1 MQPSSQSSP
10 QRWNLLTPKIN
21 GKFDFRSACRKIP
34 KTTAFILILTLIL
47 GISYMIPIFFS
58 LAWNLI
64 PQSGIYL
71 YKVEFTFS
79 THPFFRE
86 IPVYILLSIQH
97 FFQKLLSVALLHPD
111 AVQNPDFRRFFTVF
125 IYEYAYIY
133 SHIIIFSN
141 IVLVTVFFLCYNKY
155 NFLNHLKKEG
165 SHFEQRTDAR
175 R

>member
-79 THPFFRE
+79 TH
-86 IPVYILLSIQH
+86 LL
-97 FFQKLLSVALLHPD
+97 
-111 AVQNPDFRRFFTVF
+111 F
-125 IYEYAYIY
+125 IIGEG
-133 SHIIIFSN
+133 
-141 IVLVTVFFLCYNKY
+141 VTV
-155 NFLNHLKKEG
+155 
-165 SHFEQRTDAR
+165 R
-175 R
+175 RQAL

>member
-79 THPFFRE
+79 THRKKSQKKQKPSFY
-86 IPVYILLSIQH
+86 YIKVPITFVTEKRRRLS
-97 FFQKLLSVALLHPD
+97 P
-111 AVQNPDFRRFFTVF
+111 RRFSV
-125 IYEYAYIY
+125 I
-133 SHIIIFSN
+133 SHIP
-141 IVLVTVFFLCYNKY
+141 LL
-155 NFLNHLKKEG
+155 
-165 SHFEQRTDAR
+165 
-175 R
+175 

>member
-64 PQSGIYL
+64 PQSRIYPC
-71 YKVEFTFS
+71 KVEFIFATHLVFS
-79 THPFFRE
+79 
-86 IPVYILLSIQH
+86 
-97 FFQKLLSVALLHPD
+97 LHM
-111 AVQNPDFRRFFTVF
+111 R
-125 IYEYAYIY
+125 
-133 SHIIIFSN
+133 
-141 IVLVTVFFLCYNKY
+141 YNVP
-155 NFLNHLKKEG
+155 
-165 SHFEQRTDAR
+165 
-175 R
+175 

>member
-64 PQSGIYL
+64 PQSRIYPC
-71 YKVEFTFS
+71 KVEFIFA
-79 THPFFRE
+79 THHFYKYIFKTICSIFCPSEKQSSKVLRLYCSISFR
-86 IPVYILLSIQH
+86 
-97 FFQKLLSVALLHPD
+97 
-111 AVQNPDFRRFFTVF
+111 QN
-125 IYEYAYIY
+125 
-133 SHIIIFSN
+133 
-141 IVLVTVFFLCYNKY
+141 
-155 NFLNHLKKEG
+155 
-165 SHFEQRTDAR
+165 
-175 R
+175 

>member
-79 THPFFRE
+79 THPSFMIFMIFYLPFSR
-86 IPVYILLSIQH
+86 LS
-97 FFQKLLSVALLHPD
+97 
-111 AVQNPDFRRFFTVF
+111 DFTERCVPTLWKICTSTIRSTTA
-125 IYEYAYIY
+125 ISITRY
-133 SHIIIFSN
+133 
-141 IVLVTVFFLCYNKY
+141 L
-155 NFLNHLKKEG
+155 
-165 SHFEQRTDAR
+165 
-175 R
+175 

>member
-79 THPFFRE
+79 THHYLWQLFGQTLCLTRDSQLLVGGDHCYFYLGIRSRNDFLFSAVAIGFF
-86 IPVYILLSIQH
+86 
-97 FFQKLLSVALLHPD
+97 
-111 AVQNPDFRRFFTVF
+111 VQGN
-125 IYEYAYIY
+125 A
-133 SHIIIFSN
+133 
-141 IVLVTVFFLCYNKY
+141 
-155 NFLNHLKKEG
+155 
-165 SHFEQRTDAR
+165 
-175 R
+175 

>member
-79 THPFFRE
+79 THQKIRP
-86 IPVYILLSIQH
+86 PDSIRGSLRM
-97 FFQKLLSVALLHPD
+97 KKNMS
-111 AVQNPDFRRFFTVF
+111 
-125 IYEYAYIY
+125 Y
-133 SHIIIFSN
+133 SHSIP
-141 IVLVTVFFLCYNKY
+141 LCSS
-155 NFLNHLKKEG
+155 LHIG
-165 SHFEQRTDAR
+165 R
-175 R
+175 

>member
-64 PQSGIYL
+64 PQCRIYPC
-71 YKVEFTFS
+71 KVEFIFA
-79 THPFFRE
+79 THRKTTGKPSDKS
-86 IPVYILLSIQH
+86 Y
-97 FFQKLLSVALLHPD
+97 LLHSD
-111 AVQNPDFRRFFTVF
+111 
-125 IYEYAYIY
+125 
-133 SHIIIFSN
+133 
-141 IVLVTVFFLCYNKY
+141 
-155 NFLNHLKKEG
+155 
-165 SHFEQRTDAR
+165 
-175 R
+175 

>member
-79 THPFFRE
+79 THLLFLFPLISRKAETLSGSPPSFFVSIRFFFS
-86 IPVYILLSIQH
+86 YCSASLS
-97 FFQKLLSVALLHPD
+97 L
-111 AVQNPDFRRFFTVF
+111 RRFF
-125 IYEYAYIY
+125 A
-133 SHIIIFSN
+133 
-141 IVLVTVFFLCYNKY
+141 
-155 NFLNHLKKEG
+155 
-165 SHFEQRTDAR
+165 
-175 R
+175 

>member
-64 PQSGIYL
+64 PQSRIYPC
-71 YKVEFTFS
+71 KVEFIFATHLFFGFFS
-79 THPFFRE
+79 MFLIYGHLSF
-86 IPVYILLSIQH
+86 LSI
-97 FFQKLLSVALLHPD
+97 LSLQMGRLPL
-111 AVQNPDFRRFFTVF
+111 
-125 IYEYAYIY
+125 Y
-133 SHIIIFSN
+133 SKCCF
-141 IVLVTVFFLCYNKY
+141 IVLLCVFFIIEMFLKIGEFLC
-155 NFLNHLKKEG
+155 G
-165 SHFEQRTDAR
+165 SGQGNLRVIIC
-175 R
+175 

>member
-64 PQSGIYL
+64 PQSRIYPC
-71 YKVEFTFS
+71 KVEFTFA
-79 THPFFRE
+79 THQIFYT
-86 IPVYILLSIQH
+86 VS
-97 FFQKLLSVALLHPD
+97 K
-111 AVQNPDFRRFFTVF
+111 FTNLK
-125 IYEYAYIY
+125 
-133 SHIIIFSN
+133 IIS
-141 IVLVTVFFLCYNKY
+141 
-155 NFLNHLKKEG
+155 KKC
-165 SHFEQRTDAR
+165 
-175 R
+175 